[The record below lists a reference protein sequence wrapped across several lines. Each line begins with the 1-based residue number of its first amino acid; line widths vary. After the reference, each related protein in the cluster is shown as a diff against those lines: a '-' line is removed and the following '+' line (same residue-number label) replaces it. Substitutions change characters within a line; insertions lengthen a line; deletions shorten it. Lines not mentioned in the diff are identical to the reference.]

1 MRWIKF
7 GIILIALLVG
17 AYVAS
22 MYYFVEESKTY
33 KEQKDVDFPLE
44 KVYSQFS
51 NFQNFT
57 SWNSYFTTSKSM
69 QVDYFTPYDGEG
81 AAMRFTDQKKNIS
94 GEMFIR
100 FANKNK
106 TLKYHLFEGKNE
118 KPITV
123 KVTFKSLGEEKTQ
136 VAWVVETPKL
146 SVWERA
152 ENFWSDDSFI
162 TSMGNSLTVLGN
174 VLGNKIDKDLQIA
187 NIKYD
192 SIMVENREGDLLLG
206 VSASTKNDKGRFV
219 KSIVMNQ
226 NKVMNFIKMDLA
238 KRDDEYGMATLIMD
252 SDGYKDKEVS
262 YYIGASLPKRESIS
276 DNNFT
281 FRTLNP
287 SKMYFMYYRGDF
299 NNRVKSIQQLLQK
312 AKRDTMRSNDVEIQ
326 FIEPLEEGKDCVLK
340 ISLPVYR

>member
-7 GIILIALLVG
+7 GIVIIAVLIG

-33 KEQKDVDFPLE
+33 KEEKEVSFPLE

-57 SWNSYFTTSKSM
+57 TWNSYFSTSKTM
-69 QVDYFTPYDGEG
+69 QVDYFTPYEGEG
-81 AAMRFTDQKKNIS
+81 AAMRYTDKKRGIS

-100 FANKNK
+100 YAKENKI
-106 TLKYHLFEGKNE
+106 LKYHLFEGNNE

-123 KVTFKSLGEEKTQ
+123 KVMFKPKGADKTE
-136 VAWVVETPKL
+136 VKWEVETPKL

-162 TSMGNSLTVLGN
+162 TTMGKSITVLSD
-174 VLGNKIDKDLQIA
+174 VLGNKVDKDLQIA
-187 NIKYD
+187 NMKYD
-192 SIMVENREGDLLLG
+192 SIMVEQREGDLLLG
-206 VSASTKNDKGRFV
+206 VSASTKNDKGRLL
-219 KSIVMNQ
+219 KSVEMNQ
-226 NKVMNFIKMDLA
+226 NKVINFMKMDLS
-238 KRDDEYGMATLIMD
+238 KRDDEYGLATLVMD
-252 SDGYKDKEVS
+252 ADGYKDKEVS
-262 YYIGASLPKRESIS
+262 YYIGASLSKREAVS

-287 SKMYFMYYRGDF
+287 SKMYYMYYKGDF

-312 AKRDTMRSNDVEIQ
+312 AKRDTMRNNDVEIQ